1 MERYLETIAL
11 VICGVGLFLN
21 FYIDYSEAIE
31 FDKTIHDRIDT
42 AIMQEV
48 SKNNTKLDSV
58 RHRLDSLT
66 IQVTGL
72 AHASIYLD
80 SCQQARTYK
89 SDRAER
95 RGRFVG
101 GLLKGLFPGL

>member
-1 MERYLETIAL
+1 MDRYIETIAL
-11 VICGVGLFLN
+11 AVCGLGLMLN
-21 FYIDYSEAIE
+21 FWIDHSEAVE
-31 FDKTIHDRIDT
+31 FDQTIHERIDA

-58 RHRLDSLT
+58 RHRLDSLN
-66 IQVTGL
+66 IQVNGL

-80 SCQQARTYK
+80 SCQAARTHK

-101 GLLKGLFPGL
+101 GLLKGLFPGI